1 MSAPPTLFHRSLC
14 LSNVLSI
21 RFPVEKCL
29 DSVLV
34 YIYMPHCSLLYFFVL
49 QLYKLEIDS
58 FRADRVRPARHSL
71 ISMEC
76 VAADD
81 VKDRLKDVTEEYHD
95 LGSRCHSLGDRLADL
110 SGKHRQFN
118 DSAFKLLGWL
128 TETEE
133 QLANLKQEPGS
144 PEPAQLQAQLDRLKS
159 LSMDALSQRGLLDEM
174 QRRGQDLTNRWVC
187 RWTLYR

>member
-1 MSAPPTLFHRSLC
+1 MWCAFLC
-14 LSNVLSI
+14 L
-21 RFPVEKCL
+21 PCT
-29 DSVLV
+29 SVAHFC
-34 YIYMPHCSLLYFFVL
+34 IIFFF

-81 VKDRLKDVTEEYHD
+81 VRERLKDVTDDYHD
-95 LGSRCHSLGDRLADL
+95 LGSRCSSLGDRLADL

-118 DSAFKLLGWL
+118 DAAFKLLDWL

-133 QLANLKQEPGS
+133 QLANLKHEPGS

-174 QRRGQDLTNRWVC
+174 QRRGQDLTNRWVV
-187 RWTLYR
+187 REALRSFVWTRGPSPGV